1 MKVTS
6 EEDNTK
12 IVGSVVKKRAV
23 SSAGLSQMK
32 TAEATSCKRH
42 NLFNNEVIKL
52 SNIKQ
57 QKTETTDLEDH
68 NLDRKSTFGDRKTK
82 KVIKII
88 KPTDQDSRAQY
99 LNTIMDRMNKQVQK
113 KRRNKSAMQQN
124 IKNGKSLNEG
134 IDNSKSASAR
144 QGGLQLK
151 NTFFFKHFME
161 KMMNLEGQ
169 PNKVRDPLQRQSKQ
183 IKEKNQFHL
192 MRNIIL
198 INYIVRDVSKDGS
211 LYTAKRKTMQNE
223 STIQDSSVVSYKKPL
238 SYKM

>member
-1 MKVTS
+1 MKKTTD
-6 EEDNTK
+6 EDITK

-32 TAEATSCKRH
+32 TAEATSCKRP

-68 NLDRKSTFGDRKTK
+68 NRKIGDRKTK
-82 KVIKII
+82 KAIKII

-99 LNTIMDRMNKQVQK
+99 LNTLMDRMNKQVQNK
-113 KRRNKSAMQQN
+113 KRNKSAMHQN
-124 IKNGKSLNEG
+124 MKNGKSLNEG
-134 IDNSKSASAR
+134 INNSKSASAR
-144 QGGLQLK
+144 QGGLPLK

-161 KMMNLEGQ
+161 KMMNPDVQ
-169 PNKVRDPLQRQSKQ
+169 TNKVRDPLKIGV

-192 MRNIIL
+192 MRNKIL
-198 INYIVRDVSKDGS
+198 IDYIVRDLSKDGS

-223 STIQDSSVVSYKKPL
+223 SIIQDSSVVSYKKPL
-238 SYKM
+238 SYKI